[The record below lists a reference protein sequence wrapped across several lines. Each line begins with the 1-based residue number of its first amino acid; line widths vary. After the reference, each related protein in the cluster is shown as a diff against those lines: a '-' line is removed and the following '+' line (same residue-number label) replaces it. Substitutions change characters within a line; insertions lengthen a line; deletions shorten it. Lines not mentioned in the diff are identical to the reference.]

1 MRTSDTAKCSSLKRW
16 LRNSSV
22 VALVAAVFMIIGTL
36 PASASCGFA
45 ANVKPGNAP
54 KPMALPAQEGEPA
67 SAPEHNSIVGFWH
80 VVLTLSPADGGGML
94 YQSLQQFHADG
105 LEMESADLDPSG
117 GNACMGVWKKTG
129 PRTVEIYH
137 VGWIFAVNP
146 LGAGY
151 FVLTEKNKLGEDGN
165 TWTGT
170 FEIKTFGPD
179 GTPTHD
185 LTGTI
190 AATRLDFSHHF
201 SPPSTP

>member
-1 MRTSDTAKCSSLKRW
+1 MKTSDTAGCVSLKRW
-16 LRNSSV
+16 LRSSSV
-22 VALVAAVFMIIGTL
+22 VALLAAALMVFGTI
-36 PASASCGFA
+36 PARASCGFSPNA
-45 ANVKPGNAP
+45 KPS
-54 KPMALPAQEGEPA
+54 KALKSTARPAQEGEPT
-67 SAPEHNSIVGFWH
+67 SAPEHTSIVGLWH
-80 VVLTLSPADGGGML
+80 VILTLSPADGGGML

-105 LEMESADLDPSG
+105 LEMESADLDPAG

-170 FEIKTFGPD
+170 FEIKTFAPD